1 MKKTIILVERDFQ
14 DMEVMYPFYRLKEAG
29 MKVVVAGTEKREYRG
44 KYGYPINADGKIEE
58 YNPQDFDAVVIP
70 GGWAPDYLRRSKA
83 MVNFVKEMDKKGKVV
98 AAICHAGW
106 LLCSANILKGRK
118 STSVMAIK
126 DDMVHAGALWQDKEV
141 VVDKNFITSRKPDDL
156 PAFMREILK
165 KMK

>member
-118 STSVMAIK
+118 YTSVMAIK

-141 VVDKNFITSRKPDDL
+141 VVDKNFI
-156 PAFMREILK
+156 
-165 KMK
+165 